1 MYGIRNDDSWR
12 SEEIC
17 KKDAI
22 VLVATQYLAS
32 QDCNIGFVKKRFGE
46 CSDIIGSAKT
56 IANICDEFANQ
67 LRVFSD
73 TQKDPIN
80 YEPVGYLNT
89 ILFRSMSRKTDTP

>member
-1 MYGIRNDDSWR
+1 MSYIMMTV
-12 SEEIC
+12 EEVKKYA

-22 VLVATQYLAS
+22 VLVATQDLTS
-32 QDCNIGFVKKRFGE
+32 QDCNVDFVKKKFGE
-46 CSDIIGSAKT
+46 CTDIIGSAKT

>member
-1 MYGIRNDDSWR
+1 MSYIMMTVEDVKKYA
-12 SEEIC
+12 

-22 VLVATQYLAS
+22 VLVATQDLTS
-32 QDCNIGFVKKRFGE
+32 QDCNVDFVKKKFGE
-46 CSDIIGSAKT
+46 CTDIIGSAKT

>member
-1 MYGIRNDDSWR
+1 MEYIMMTV
-12 SEEIC
+12 EEAKKYA
-17 KKDAI
+17 KKDSI
-22 VLVATQYLAS
+22 VLVATQDLAS
-32 QDCNIGFVKKRFGE
+32 QDCNVDFVKKKFGE
-46 CSDIIGSAKT
+46 CTDIIGSAKT

>member
-1 MYGIRNDDSWR
+1 MSYIMMTV
-12 SEEIC
+12 EEV
-17 KKDAI
+17 KKYANKDAI
-22 VLVATQYLAS
+22 VLVATQDLTS
-32 QDCNIGFVKKRFGE
+32 QDCNVDFVKKKFGE
-46 CSDIIGSAKT
+46 CTDIIGSAKT

>member
-1 MYGIRNDDSWR
+1 MSYIMMTV
-12 SEEIC
+12 EEVKKYA

-22 VLVATQYLAS
+22 VLVATQDLTS
-32 QDCNIGFVKKRFGE
+32 QDCNVDFVKKRFGE

>member
-1 MYGIRNDDSWR
+1 MEYVMMTV
-12 SEEIC
+12 EEVKKYA

-67 LRVFSD
+67 D

>member
-1 MYGIRNDDSWR
+1 MEYVMMTV
-12 SEEIC
+12 EEVKKYA

-56 IANICDEFANQ
+56 VANICDEFVNQ

-89 ILFRSMSRKTDTP
+89 ILFRSMTRKTDTP

>member
-1 MYGIRNDDSWR
+1 MEYVMMTV
-12 SEEIC
+12 EEVKKYA

-22 VLVATQYLAS
+22 VLVAKQYLAS

-46 CSDIIGSAKT
+46 CSDIIDSAKT

-89 ILFRSMSRKTDTP
+89 ILFREMTRKTDTP

>member
-1 MYGIRNDDSWR
+1 MEYVMMTV
-12 SEEIC
+12 EEAKKYA

-22 VLVATQYLAS
+22 VLVATQDLAS

-46 CSDIIGSAKT
+46 CSDIIGS
-56 IANICDEFANQ
+56 
-67 LRVFSD
+67 D

-89 ILFRSMSRKTDTP
+89 ILFREMTRKTDTP

>member
-1 MYGIRNDDSWR
+1 MSYIMITV
-12 SEEIC
+12 EEVKKYA

-22 VLVATQYLAS
+22 VLVATQDLTS
-32 QDCNIGFVKKRFGE
+32 QDCNVDFVKKKFGE
-46 CSDIIGSAKT
+46 CTDIIGSAKT

>member
-1 MYGIRNDDSWR
+1 MGYIMMTV
-12 SEEIC
+12 EEAKKYA

-22 VLVATQYLAS
+22 VLVSTQDLAS
-32 QDCNIGFVKKRFGE
+32 DDCNVGFVKKKFGE
-46 CSDIIGSAKT
+46 CSDIIESAKT

-89 ILFRSMSRKTDTP
+89 ILFREMTRKTDTP

>member
-1 MYGIRNDDSWR
+1 MEYVMMTV
-12 SEEIC
+12 EEAKKYA

-22 VLVATQYLAS
+22 VLVATQDLAS

-89 ILFRSMSRKTDTP
+89 ILFREMTRKTDIP

>member
-1 MYGIRNDDSWR
+1 MGYIMMTV
-12 SEEIC
+12 EEAKKYA

-22 VLVATQYLAS
+22 VLVSAQDLAS
-32 QDCNIGFVKKRFGE
+32 DDCNVGFVKKKFGE
-46 CSDIIGSAKT
+46 CSDIIESAKT
-56 IANICDEFANQ
+56 VANICDEFANQ

-89 ILFRSMSRKTDTP
+89 ILFREMTRKTDTP

>member
-1 MYGIRNDDSWR
+1 MGYIRMTV
-12 SEEIC
+12 EEAKKYA

-22 VLVATQYLAS
+22 VLVSTQDLAS
-32 QDCNIGFVKKRFGE
+32 DDCNVGFVKKKFGE
-46 CSDIIGSAKT
+46 CSDIIESAKT

-89 ILFRSMSRKTDTP
+89 IWPAAWVWLTAFL

>member
-1 MYGIRNDDSWR
+1 MSYIMMTV
-12 SEEIC
+12 EEVKKYA

-22 VLVATQYLAS
+22 VLVATQDLTS
-32 QDCNIGFVKKRFGE
+32 QDCNVDFVKKKFGE
-46 CSDIIGSAKT
+46 CTDIIGSAQT